1 MLVFQECCK
10 CWLLSSFA
18 IAVLASPR
26 SPPQQPFSCG
36 GGYRVEVM
44 GKRRPLKYNFLFSV
58 PNLCTLVFQRCLVT
72 LNRVSD
78 NADNGFLAHNGE
90 TRRSWRADG
99 GEIGMSLKVRRES
112 RPEAEAAPCCRVG
125 WEWGLKGDGL
135 FANCGHFWP
144 EHDEFNDHFNAWLNR
159 PETWNATMV
168 EGVRFSGFCFQSLYR
183 NKECSFMVQRWT
195 QVPTSV
201 CSEWWWAAT
210 LWRAGLLVCACD
222 ATCLLSVPTTTKL
235 PYVFVKQQNRGM
247 GETFRRYK
255 PHEDYISPLC
265 QMKRQMSV
273 SQLINWSSFNIVVVI
288 KLRPQLLSTLTA
300 GARLSRIPRFICLV
314 WESPSW

>member
-18 IAVLASPR
+18 IALLASPR

-99 GEIGMSLKVRRES
+99 WGVCVCVWGEIWMSLKVHRES
-112 RPEAEAAPCCRVG
+112 RPEAEAARWCRVG

-144 EHDEFNDHFNAWLNR
+144 EHDGFNDHFNAWLNR
-159 PETWNATMV
+159 AETWNAV
-168 EGVRFSGFCFQSLYR
+168 GGGASRFRVLFSDSVCEERAFIHGSTASTSVGSKRLLAATFSYDVLLARCLFH
-183 NKECSFMVQRWT
+183 
-195 QVPTSV
+195 VPT
-201 CSEWWWAAT
+201 A
-210 LWRAGLLVCACD
+210 
-222 ATCLLSVPTTTKL
+222 TKL
-235 PYVFVKQQNRGM
+235 PSVFEEQQNTGK
-247 GETFRRYK
+247 TTSRY
-255 PHEDYISPLC
+255 
-265 QMKRQMSV
+265 
-273 SQLINWSSFNIVVVI
+273 
-288 KLRPQLLSTLTA
+288 
-300 GARLSRIPRFICLV
+300 
-314 WESPSW
+314 